1 MTPHRKILSYSV
13 GKPPKHVKLENEDQI
28 CKIKIR
34 ISIQWGGWG
43 MGRTEGITFGAHFI
57 K

>member
-34 ISIQWGGWG
+34 ISIQWGGGGWG
-43 MGRTEGITFGAHFI
+43 EQRELHLVHTL
-57 K
+57 